1 MKTCMYSVLLM
12 MSVALIPS
20 LCAAKAGVEPT
31 KADIAGQFAI
41 WNNALKTG
49 KAEQVAALYCENG
62 GVLIPT
68 VSNKIRTN
76 RTEIADYF
84 DHFLLLKPSGQID
97 QSFIRVLSPDIA
109 IRAGIYTFQVTD
121 KGKPGTVKARYTF
134 VYAKE
139 HGHWCIMEQHSSA
152 MPESDVGPTSSH

>member
-1 MKTCMYSVLLM
+1 MKTSIYSLLLM
-12 MSVALIPS
+12 MSVALTPS
-20 LCAAKAGVEPT
+20 LCTASPGVKPS

-41 WNNALKTG
+41 WNTALQTRDAQK
-49 KAEQVAALYCENG
+49 VAALYCEHG

-76 RTEIADYF
+76 RAEITDYF
-84 DHFLLLKPSGQID
+84 EHFLLLKPSGQID
-97 QSFIRVLSPDIA
+97 QSYIRVLSPDIA
-109 IRAGIYTFQVTD
+109 VRAGVYTFHVID

-152 MPESDVGPTSSH
+152 MPESM

>member
-1 MKTCMYSVLLM
+1 MKICMYSVLLM
-12 MSVALIPS
+12 MAVGLTPS
-20 LCAAKAGVEPT
+20 LCAAKTGVEPS
-31 KADIAGQFAI
+31 KAGIAGQFAV

-49 KAEQVAALYCENG
+49 KADRVAALYCEPG

-68 VSNKIRTN
+68 VSNKIRSN
-76 RTEIADYF
+76 RAEITDYF
-84 DHFLLLKPSGQID
+84 EHFLLLKPSGRID

-109 IRAGIYTFQVTD
+109 IRAGIYTFHVTD
-121 KGKPGTVKARYTF
+121 KGKPGTVEARYTF

-152 MPESDVGPTSSH
+152 MPESGSAQAVAH